1 MKGIHD
7 YILEIKEP
15 FKESFK
21 TESGL
26 EIFANKRFS
35 ADRLSN
41 RIAKVMATP
50 LFFEGI
56 IEVGYEVLIDATIL
70 YEQIYQKKVQESIH
84 LLDSEKKLFKIDPKL
99 IVLYRENA
107 QEQWKGFLDSVLV
120 EPIKKESK
128 SLKSSLIILPEEV
141 AEFEQNKA
149 KMVVCNNDITN
160 LGISKNDI
168 IAIKPLGISFWLDG
182 KEFWWLKNDDVLGKY
197 E

>member
-15 FKESFK
+15 FKETFK
-21 TESGL
+21 TEGGL
-26 EIFANKRFS
+26 ELYANKRFS

-50 LFFEGI
+50 VFFEGV

-70 YEQIYQKKVQESIH
+70 YEQIYNKKVQESIH

-99 IVLYRENA
+99 IVLYRENSQA
-107 QEQWKGFLDSVLV
+107 EWKGFLDSVLV
-120 EPIKKESK
+120 EPIKKAAK
-128 SLKSSLIILPEEV
+128 PLTSSLIILPEEV
-141 AEFEQNKA
+141 VEFEQNKA
-149 KMVVCNNDITN
+149 KIVVCNSDVTN
-160 LGISKNDI
+160 MGIEKNDI
-168 IAIKPLGISFWLDG
+168 VAIKPLGISFWLDG
-182 KEFWWLKNDDVLGKY
+182 KEFWWLKNDDLLGKY